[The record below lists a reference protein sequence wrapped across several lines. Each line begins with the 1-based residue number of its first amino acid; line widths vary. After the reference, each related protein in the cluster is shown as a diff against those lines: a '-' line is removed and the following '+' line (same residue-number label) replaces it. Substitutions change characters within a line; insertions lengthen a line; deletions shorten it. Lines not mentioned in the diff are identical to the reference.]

1 MVESSVAGALRRH
14 LLREATA
21 AFRNSWVSAHGAHEQ
36 LQQLVLQTQEL
47 FLDRWIEMGARAW
60 RQGVV
65 DGATPMV
72 NAVED
77 WLVDI
82 RDIISEPIPPL
93 AVIVSHHWNR
103 TVDGLNKHG
112 ISIDRQLWGRI
123 DDLADKVI
131 NFKREKA
138 ISNHLSDLKVVYD
151 GFIAKSAQEIAMLV
165 RSCELELKEMW
176 LEWHRQFLPEL

>member
-1 MVESSVAGALRRH
+1 
-14 LLREATA
+14 
-21 AFRNSWVSAHGAHEQ
+21 
-36 LQQLVLQTQEL
+36 
-47 FLDRWIEMGARAW
+47 
-60 RQGVV
+60 
-65 DGATPMV
+65 MV

-82 RDIISEPIPPL
+82 RDIISEPIPPV

-138 ISNHLSDLKVVYD
+138 ISNHLNDLKVAVD
-151 GFIAKSAQEIAMLV
+151 GFIAKSALEIAMLV

>member
-77 WLVDI
+77 WLVI
-82 RDIISEPIPPL
+82 YEISSRSQYLPLRSLCLIIGIEP
-93 AVIVSHHWNR
+93 WM
-103 TVDGLNKHG
+103 G
-112 ISIDRQLWGRI
+112 
-123 DDLADKVI
+123 
-131 NFKREKA
+131 
-138 ISNHLSDLKVVYD
+138 
-151 GFIAKSAQEIAMLV
+151 
-165 RSCELELKEMW
+165 
-176 LEWHRQFLPEL
+176 

>member
-1 MVESSVAGALRRH
+1 
-14 LLREATA
+14 
-21 AFRNSWVSAHGAHEQ
+21 
-36 LQQLVLQTQEL
+36 
-47 FLDRWIEMGARAW
+47 
-60 RQGVV
+60 
-65 DGATPMV
+65 MV
-72 NAVED
+72 NVVED

-103 TVDGLNKHG
+103 TVDGLNKHVV
-112 ISIDRQLWGRI
+112 SIDRKQWGHI
-123 DDLADKVI
+123 NELADKVI

-138 ISNHLSDLKVVYD
+138 ISNHLNDLKVAVD
-151 GFIAKSAQEIAMLV
+151 GFIAKSGQEIAMLV